1 MNVLFSSANVPF
13 LVALLLML
21 VIGVLETL
29 ALLIGSSVFEHI
41 DDFFSTH
48 IDIESG
54 DGLIAQGLGWLHVGR
69 APMLVLI
76 VLFLG
81 GFAVI
86 GLIGQWLFASILGF
100 QLPSI
105 LAVIGAFVLAL
116 PFVRT
121 TGGLIARYVPRDETT
136 AVSED
141 SFVGRLAVMTGAPAT
156 YGLPAEA
163 KLTDEHG
170 QTHYILVEPD
180 EIETTLVRGET
191 VLIVARISGTQFRA
205 IHNPRPDLL

>member
-1 MNVLFSSANVPF
+1 MNVLFSAANAPF
-13 LVALLLML
+13 LIALALMLAIGALEVMAL
-21 VIGVLETL
+21 VIG
-29 ALLIGSSVFEHI
+29 ASVFEHV
-41 DDFFSTH
+41 DDFFTAH
-48 IDIESG
+48 FDVETG
-54 DGLIAQGLGWLHVGR
+54 DGLIAQSLGWLHVGR

-86 GLIGQWLFASILGF
+86 GLVEQWLCASTLGF
-100 QLPSI
+100 QLPS
-105 LAVIGAFVLAL
+105 VLAMLGALVLTL

-121 TGGLIARYVPRDETT
+121 TGGLIARHVPRDETT

-141 SFVGRLAVMTGAPAT
+141 SFVGRVAVITGAAAT
-156 YGLPAEA
+156 FGEPSEA

-170 QTHYILVEPD
+170 QSHYILLEPD
-180 EIETTLVRGET
+180 DENTTLDRGET
-191 VLIVARISGTQFRA
+191 VLIVSRISGTRFRA